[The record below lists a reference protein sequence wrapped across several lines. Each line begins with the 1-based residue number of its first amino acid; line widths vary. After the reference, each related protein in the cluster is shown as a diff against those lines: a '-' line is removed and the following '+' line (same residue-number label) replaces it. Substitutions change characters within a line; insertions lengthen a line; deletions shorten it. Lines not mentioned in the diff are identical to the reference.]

1 MPYTERS
8 KPQVVLNKM
17 TKAVY
22 DSIEKDPDQLY
33 AVTDAEVYSLP
44 TASANTLGGIKVG
57 NNLSITEDGTLSAE
71 AGGDA
76 VYDTNGVNITD
87 TTGTRVKIGNGAN
100 TYNNG
105 VAIGVSAKAGTTVT
119 HRGSVA
125 IGNEAQVSASN
136 AIAIG
141 PSSIAAKAQTVS
153 IGNGANSQTAGATA
167 IGQNAYAY
175 GSNSVALGT
184 NSYAE
189 YDDTVAVGD
198 PGYEPDG
205 IPSYYRKITCVEDGT
220 DAHDAATVGQMPKE
234 RSLTQAEY
242 DALSDEEKMNGTTYY
257 ITDSAGTNAFYV
269 PTGTLLHEYGNVSSS
284 GAITITHTGFL
295 MGKAVVLVNPGS
307 CYLTKNNDTA
317 SALAGIPYHQGSTNA
332 QVAFCIPVKAG
343 DVYYSHITSGC
354 RFEGLRIYSAYAAT
368 SSAAEAANQY
378 TADEQPVG
386 TWIDGKTIYRKTV
399 AFGTLPNATAKLVA
413 HGITNLNYV
422 VKIEGTCVQSGT
434 SYKNIPLMYRGSDST
449 YNVEISVNSTDIVAS
464 SNQNRT
470 MVECPY
476 ITIYYTKN

>member
-8 KPQVVLNKM
+8 KPQVILNKM

-87 TTGTRVKIGNGAN
+87 TTGTRVKIGSGAN
-100 TYNNG
+100 TYGNG
-105 VAIGVSAKAGTTVT
+105 VAIGVSAKAGTSTT
-119 HRGSVA
+119 QRRSIA
-125 IGNEAQVSASN
+125 IGNEAQAGAAD

-141 PSSIAAKAQTVS
+141 PSSIAAKAQAVS
-153 IGNGANSQTAGATA
+153 IGNGANSQGAGATA
-167 IGQNAYAY
+167 IGQNAYVY

-189 YDDTVAVGD
+189 YADTVAVGD

-205 IPSYYRKITCVEDGT
+205 IPAYYRKITCVEDGT

-242 DALSDEEKMNGTTYY
+242 NALSDAEKNNGTTYY
-257 ITDSAGTNAFYV
+257 ITD
-269 PTGTLLHEYGNVSSS
+269 
-284 GAITITHTGFL
+284 
-295 MGKAVVLVNPGS
+295 
-307 CYLTKNNDTA
+307 A
-317 SALAGIPYHQGSTNA
+317 SNRQN
-332 QVAFCIPVKAG
+332 
-343 DVYYSHITSGC
+343 DVYSTS
-354 RFEGLRIYSAYAAT
+354 
-368 SSAAEAANQY
+368 
-378 TADEQPVG
+378 EQAVG
-386 TWIDGKTIYRKTV
+386 TWIDGRTVYRKSA
-399 AFGTLPNATAKLVA
+399 AFLNVQATANGYKLFDFA
-413 HGITNLNYV
+413 PA
-422 VKIEGTCVQSGT
+422 KSM
-434 SYKNIPLMYRGSDST
+434 PLDIKVT
-449 YNVEISVNSTDIVAS
+449 YNASWDKGATFFTHDALSQSDVRWFMANGQLRVNWGGNAWSGD
-464 SNQNRT
+464 
-470 MVECPY
+470 
-476 ITIYYTKN
+476 YYVTVDYVKN